1 MRMTSIAIARL
12 LAGAGSTALFG
23 SGGDARQLSRTI
35 EAEGA
40 TSAGVRISMATG
52 DLTIGGGAAALLDA
66 DFTYDPDLEP
76 QFSYSVGTGVGELRI
91 EQPRNADRRS
101 GQRNLPNIWDLRF
114 THAIPLDLR
123 VTLASADSKLRLGSL
138 ALRMLDLDISSGNC
152 GADLSGDQPH
162 LYQVGARMASGDLE
176 LALTGR
182 YRQPVSIA
190 VNTASGDLDLDL
202 RGGWAAGATVR
213 VRVASGA
220 VELKTPNDVA
230 VVVRTKTLS
239 GDVRAGGLQRSGAGF
254 TNNLAG
260 VAAVGL
266 DIEVETLSGDIRI
279 DGRGPA

>member
-1 MRMTSIAIARL
+1 MRMMGIALARL

-23 SGGDARQLSRTI
+23 SGRDALQLSRTL

-40 TSAGVRISMATG
+40 TSAAVRVGMAAG
-52 DLTIGGGAAALLDA
+52 DLTIGGGAASLLDA

-76 QFSYSVGTGVGELRI
+76 QLSYSVGNDVGELRI

-101 GQRNLPNIWDLRF
+101 GQRNLPNSWDLRF
-114 THAIPLDLR
+114 TDAIPLDLL

-138 ALRMLDLDISSGNC
+138 ALQTLDLDISSGDC
-152 GADLSGDQPH
+152 GADVSGDQPR
-162 LYQVGARMASGDLE
+162 LRRMSARMASGDLE

-182 YRQPVSIA
+182 YQQPVSIA
-190 VNTASGDLDLDL
+190 VNTASGNLALDL
-202 RGGWAAGATVR
+202 RGSWAAGATVR
-213 VRVASGA
+213 VRVASGD
-220 VELKTPNDVA
+220 VELNTPNDVA
-230 VVVRTKTLS
+230 VVVRAKTLS
-239 GDVRAGGLQRSGAGF
+239 GDVRASGLQRSGAGF
-254 TNNLAG
+254 TNILAG